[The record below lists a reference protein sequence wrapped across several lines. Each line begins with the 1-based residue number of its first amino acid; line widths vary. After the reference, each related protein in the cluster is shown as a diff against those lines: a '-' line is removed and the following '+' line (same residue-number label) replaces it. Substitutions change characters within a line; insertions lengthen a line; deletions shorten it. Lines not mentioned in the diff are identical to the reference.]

1 MWAWET
7 KNVPKGVIVIVHGS
21 GEHHGRYQWLR
32 DQWLNAGFHVVMGDL
47 PGHGKSPSKKG
58 HIESFNEYINSIEF
72 WVKDGKKFQ
81 LPLFLLGHSLGGLS
95 IIRMLQEKRIHV
107 QGVVL
112 SSPCLGLTFPFPALL
127 KKTGYLL
134 NEIAP
139 ELLIP
144 TKRSAGNKK
153 ATRNEE
159 VLKRDAEDPL
169 MLTKISAR
177 WYWELETAM
186 EEAFQNIDKFPDLPM
201 LILQAG
207 DDKIV
212 NKHSVKEWFDSLNI
226 KNKTYKEW
234 PGLYHE
240 IFNEPERKTVFQ
252 HALTFIE
259 NNMSSGGL
267 FSENT

>member
-1 MWAWET
+1 MWVWET
-7 KNVPKGVIVIVHGS
+7 NETPQGAIVIVHGS
-21 GEHHGRYQWLR
+21 GEHHGRYRWLRRQWL
-32 DQWLNAGFHVVMGDL
+32 DSGFHVIMGDL
-47 PGHGKSPSKKG
+47 PGHGKSPGIKG
-58 HIESFNEYINSIEF
+58 HIDRFDEYIDAVES
-72 WVKDGKKFQ
+72 WTKKGEKFH

-95 IIRMLQEKRIHV
+95 VIRTLQEKQMAV
-107 QGVVL
+107 QGIIL
-112 SSPCLGLTFPFPALL
+112 SSPCLGLTFPMPSLL
-127 KKTGYLL
+127 KKTSYFL
-134 NEIAP
+134 NKVAP

-153 ATRNEE
+153 ATRNQE
-159 VLKRDAEDPL
+159 VLQRDAGDPL

-186 EEAFQNIDKFPDLPM
+186 EEAFQKIDKFPDVPV

-212 NKHSVKEWFDSLNI
+212 NKHSVKKWFDSLKA
-226 KNKTYKEW
+226 KNKVYKEW
-234 PGLYHE
+234 TGLYHE
-240 IFNEPERKTVFQ
+240 VFNEPERKSVFQ
-252 HALTFIE
+252 HALSFIE